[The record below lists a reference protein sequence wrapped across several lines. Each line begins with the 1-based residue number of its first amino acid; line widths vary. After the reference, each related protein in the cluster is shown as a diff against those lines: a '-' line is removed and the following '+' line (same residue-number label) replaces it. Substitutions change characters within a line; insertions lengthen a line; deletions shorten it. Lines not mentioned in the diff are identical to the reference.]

1 MPPTCATSS
10 RPATWAASLSA
21 RPLAAIFGCAGPRLG
36 DEERAFFRQ
45 SDPYGFILFARNV
58 ETPEQVRALVRDL
71 RDAVGRD
78 DAPVLIDQEGGRV
91 QRLKPPHWRA
101 APPGRRFGEALLRDA
116 KTAEQGAEANAR
128 LIAAD
133 LTDLGI
139 DVDCLPLLDVPVPGA
154 HDIIGDRA
162 FGEMPEVVIALG
174 RAVCR
179 GLRAGGVMPI
189 VKHIPGHGRA
199 RSDSHLELPVVD
211 AALAELRATDF
222 APFKALAGE
231 ACWAMTA
238 HVVYSAIDRSAPAT
252 LSAKVIGE
260 VIRGEIGFDGPLIS
274 DDLSMK
280 ALSGDFAGR
289 TRGAL
294 AAGCDLVL
302 HCNGDMA
309 EMAAVAGACAPLTDR
324 AAARLARAAAGL
336 QKPAPVDRAALLAE
350 IEGLIA
356 ATARG

>member
-1 MPPTCATSS
+1 
-10 RPATWAASLSA
+10 LSA
-21 RPLAAIFGCAGPRLG
+21 RPLAAIFGCAGPSLSNA
-36 DEERAFFRQ
+36 ELAFFRDA
-45 SDPYGFILFARNV
+45 DPYGFILFARNV
-58 ETPEQVRALVRDL
+58 ENPEQVRALVREL
-71 RDAVGRD
+71 RAAVGRP

-101 APPGRRFGEALLRDA
+101 APPGRRFGELFARDA
-116 KTAEQGAEANAR
+116 KLAEEGAVINAQ
-128 LIAAD
+128 LIAAE

-162 FGEMPEVVIALG
+162 FGETPDVIIALG
-174 RAVCR
+174 RATCR
-179 GLRAGGVMPI
+179 ALRAGGVMPI

-211 AALAELRATDF
+211 ASLEDLRATDF
-222 APFKALAGE
+222 APFKALANE
-231 ACWAMTA
+231 AAWAMTA
-238 HVVYSAIDRSAPAT
+238 HVVYSAIDASAPAT
-252 LSAKVIGE
+252 LSAKVIAE

-280 ALSGDFAGR
+280 ALSGDFESR

-309 EMAAVAGACAPLTDR
+309 EMLAVAKACTPLTDA

-336 QKPAPVDRAALLAE
+336 SAPAPVDRSTLLAE
-350 IEGLIA
+350 LNDLLSA
-356 ATARG
+356 QASF

>member
-1 MPPTCATSS
+1 M
-10 RPATWAASLSA
+10 SA
-21 RPLAAIFGCAGPRLG
+21 RPLAAIFGCAGARLG

-58 ETPEQVRALVRDL
+58 ETPEQLRALVRDL
-71 RDAVGRD
+71 RAAVGRA

-101 APPGRRFGEALLRDA
+101 APPGRRFGEAFRRDA
-116 KTAEQGAEANAR
+116 ATAERGAEANAR
-128 LIAAD
+128 LLAAE
-133 LTDLGI
+133 LADLGI

-162 FGEMPEVVIALG
+162 FGETPDVVIALG

-199 RSDSHLELPVVD
+199 RADSHLELPLVE
-211 AALAELRATDF
+211 AALADLRASDF

-238 HVVYSAIDRSAPAT
+238 HVVYAAIDPSAPAT
-252 LSAKVIGE
+252 LSAKVIAE

-280 ALSGDFAGR
+280 ALSGDFASR
-289 TRGAL
+289 TQGAL

-309 EMAAVAGACAPLTDR
+309 EMAAVAGACAPLTER

-336 QKPAPVDRAALLAE
+336 QSPAPCDQAALCAE
-350 IEGLIA
+350 IDGVLA
-356 ATARG
+356 AAARP

>member
-1 MPPTCATSS
+1 MSGK
-10 RPATWAASLSA
+10 
-21 RPLAAIFGCAGPRLG
+21 PLAAILGCAGAGLS
-36 DEERAFFRQ
+36 ESERSFFRDA
-45 SDPYGFILFARNV
+45 DPYGFILFARNV
-58 ETPEQVRALVRDL
+58 ETPEQVRALVDDL
-71 RDAVGRD
+71 RHTVGRA
-78 DAPVLIDQEGGRV
+78 APILIDQEGGRV
-91 QRLKPPHWRA
+91 QRLKPPQWRA
-101 APPGRRFGEALLRDA
+101 APPGRRFGELYARDKA
-116 KTAEQGAEANAR
+116 AAEQGAEANAR
-128 LIAAD
+128 LIAAE

-162 FGEMPEVVIALG
+162 FGETPDVVIALG

-199 RSDSHLELPVVD
+199 RADSHLELPVVD
-211 AALAELRATDF
+211 ASLEDLRATDF
-222 APFKALAGE
+222 APFTALANE
-231 ACWAMTA
+231 ASWAMTA
-238 HVVYSAIDRSAPAT
+238 HVVYSAIDPSAPAT

-280 ALSGDFAGR
+280 ALSGDFESR

-309 EMAAVAGACAPLTDR
+309 EMTAVAGACRMVSGRSWERLIK
-324 AAARLARAAAGL
+324 AAAHLSR
-336 QKPAPVDRAALLAE
+336 PMPIDRAALLA
-350 IEGLIA
+350 A
-356 ATARG
+356 ASRS

>member
-1 MPPTCATSS
+1 
-10 RPATWAASLSA
+10 LN
-21 RPLAAIFGCAGPRLG
+21 
-36 DEERAFFRQ
+36 DEERAFFRAAV
-45 SDPYGFILFARNV
+45 PYGFILFVRNV

-71 RDAVGRD
+71 RDTVGRD

-101 APPGRRFGEALLRDA
+101 APPGRRFGELYARDKA
-116 KTAEQGAEANAR
+116 AAEQGAEANAR
-128 LIAAD
+128 LIAAE

-139 DVDCLPLLDVPVPGA
+139 DVDCLPLLDVPALGA

-162 FGEMPEVVIALG
+162 FGVSPDVVIALG

-179 GLRAGGVMPI
+179 ALRGGGVMPI

-199 RSDSHLELPVVD
+199 RCDSHLELPVVG
-211 AALAELRATDF
+211 ASLEELRLTDF
-222 APFKALAGE
+222 APFKALADE

-238 HVVYSAIDRSAPAT
+238 HVVYSAIDPSAPAT
-252 LSAKVIGE
+252 LSAKVIAE
-260 VIRGEIGFDGPLIS
+260 AIRGEIGFDGPLIS

-280 ALSGDFAGR
+280 ALSGDFASR
-289 TRGAL
+289 TKGAL

-309 EMAAVAGACAPLTDR
+309 EMTAVVEACAPLADKAQARLLR
-324 AAARLARAAAGL
+324 AANALKR
-336 QKPAPVDRAALLAE
+336 PTPIDRAALLAE
-350 IEGLIA
+350 VDALLA
-356 ATARG
+356 AVK

>member
-1 MPPTCATSS
+1 
-10 RPATWAASLSA
+10 LSA
-21 RPLAAIFGCAGPRLG
+21 KPLAAILGCAGPRLS
-36 DEERAFFRQ
+36 DEERAFFRAA
-45 SDPYGFILFARNV
+45 DPYGFILFARNV
-58 ETPEQVRALVRDL
+58 ETPAQVRALVRDL

-78 DAPVLIDQEGGRV
+78 AAPVLIDQEGGRV

-101 APPGRRFGEALLRDA
+101 APAGRRFGEALLRDA
-116 KTAEQGAEANAR
+116 KAAERGAEANAR
-128 LIAAD
+128 LIAAE
-133 LTDLGI
+133 LIDLGI

-162 FGEMPEVVIALG
+162 FGETPEVVIALG

-211 AALAELRATDF
+211 ASLEELRATDF
-222 APFKALAGE
+222 APFKALADE

-238 HVVYSAIDRSAPAT
+238 HVVYSAIDPSAPAT

-280 ALSGDFAGR
+280 ALSGDFAAR
-289 TRGAL
+289 AKGAL
-294 AAGCDLVL
+294 AAGCDLLL

-309 EMAAVAGACAPLTDR
+309 EMAAVVESCAPLT
-324 AAARLARAAAGL
+324 AKAEARLARAAGAL
-336 QKPAPVDRAALLAE
+336 QTPTPSDRAALRAEVDALLA
-350 IEGLIA
+350 A
-356 ATARG
+356 VK

>member
-1 MPPTCATSS
+1 M
-10 RPATWAASLSA
+10 SA
-21 RPLAAIFGCAGPRLG
+21 RPLAAIYGCAGPRLG
-36 DEERAFFRQ
+36 DDEREFFRK
-45 SDPYGFILFARNV
+45 SAPYGFILFARNV
-58 ETPEQVRALVRDL
+58 ETPEQLRALVRDL

-101 APPGRRFGEALLRDA
+101 APPGRRFGEALLCDA
-116 KTAEQGAEANAR
+116 KSAEQGAEANAR
-128 LIAAD
+128 LIAAE
-133 LTDLGI
+133 LADLGI

-162 FGEMPEVVIALG
+162 FGETPEVVIALG

-199 RSDSHLELPVVD
+199 RSDSHLELPLVE
-211 AALAELRATDF
+211 ASLAELRATDF
-222 APFKALAGE
+222 APFKALADE

-238 HVVYSAIDRSAPAT
+238 HVVYSAIDPSAPAT

-289 TRGAL
+289 TKGAL

-336 QKPAPVDRAALLAE
+336 TKPSAIDRAALLAQV
-350 IEGLIA
+350 EGLIV
-356 ATARG
+356 ATARS

>member
-1 MPPTCATSS
+1 
-10 RPATWAASLSA
+10 LSA

-36 DEERAFFRQ
+36 DEERDFFRQ
-45 SDPYGFILFARNV
+45 SDPYGFILFARNI

-128 LIAAD
+128 LIAAE

-162 FGEMPEVVIALG
+162 FGEAPEVVIALG

-199 RSDSHLELPVVD
+199 RSDSHLELPLVD
-211 AALAELRATDF
+211 ASLAELRATDF
-222 APFKALAGE
+222 APFKALANE

-238 HVVYSAIDRSAPAT
+238 HVVYAAIDPSAPAT

-309 EMAAVAGACAPLTDR
+309 EMAAVAGACAPLTDQ

-336 QKPAPVDRAALLAE
+336 TKPSAIDRAALLAQV
-350 IEGLIA
+350 EGLIV
-356 ATARG
+356 ATARR